1 MCYTY
6 GVLYLSRSI
15 NTHLDQ
21 RVSEPLM
28 YTQFLEIVD
37 SGKAYSLTAVA
48 WERSWVDLGVGRG
61 GRGHP
66 FFLEIVFYF
75 YRTLRKIKR
84 ISMAGKW
91 ASVPATPF

>member
-21 RVSEPLM
+21 RVPEPLM

-37 SGKAYSLTAVA
+37 SGKAYSLTVVA
-48 WERSWVDLGVGRG
+48 SGK
-61 GRGHP
+61 GHGW
-66 FFLEIVFYF
+66 I
-75 YRTLRKIKR
+75 
-84 ISMAGKW
+84 
-91 ASVPATPF
+91 